1 MLKMMMMMIGTI
13 TFGSTWRS
21 TVCQDGLPVAC
32 TA

>member
-1 MLKMMMMMIGTI
+1 MLKLMMMIGAI

-32 TA
+32 AA